1 MAQVRRHVFVTVGT
15 DHHRFDRLITWV
27 ESWVPPDGIDVE
39 VLVQHG
45 SSRTPERLPACAF
58 LDSDALRS
66 AVTSADVVVTQ
77 GGPGGIMDARRAGIM
92 PVVVPRSSGLG
103 ESVDDH
109 QIAFARH
116 IASLGEVVVAA
127 SEPEL
132 HRALDAGVLDPD
144 IYRTDAAPATSPETI
159 AAFGQLVEQVVQQPP
174 RGLRGRLPSFAALR
188 RRSAAGT
195 QLSHP

>member
-1 MAQVRRHVFVTVGT
+1 MAQVKRHVFVSVGT
-15 DHHRFDRLITWV
+15 DHHRFDRLITWT

-45 SSRTPERLPACAF
+45 FSRTPAHLPACAF

-66 AVTSADVVVTQ
+66 AITSADVVVTQ

-92 PVVVPRSSGLG
+92 PIVVPRSHALG
-103 ESVDDH
+103 EHVDDH

-116 IASLGEVVVAA
+116 IASLGEVVVVA
-127 SEPEL
+127 SESEL
-132 HRALDAGVLDPD
+132 HQALDAGVLDPD
-144 IYRTDAAPATSPETI
+144 IYRTDAAPATAPETI
-159 AAFGQLVEQVVQQPP
+159 AAFGHIVEQVVQRSPG
-174 RGLRGRLPSFAALR
+174 GLRGRLPSLAALR
-188 RRSAAGT
+188 RRSPSGT